1 MNASIST
8 ERLIK
13 DLKLVA
19 RDAEDLMRATASDV
33 SEKAKEARA
42 RLVAALDTAK
52 LTCEAWQDKAAA
64 GAKAADKVVRD
75 HPYQSLGV
83 VFGVGL
89 LIGVLV
95 NRRSRD

>member
-64 GAKAADKVVRD
+64 GAKAADKWSAIIRTNRSV
-75 HPYQSLGV
+75 SCLG
-83 VFGVGL
+83 L
-89 LIGVLV
+89 AC
-95 NRRSRD
+95 

>member
-1 MNASIST
+1 MNVSIST

-33 SEKAKEARA
+33 SEKAKEARS
-42 RLVAALDTAK
+42 RLAATLDAAK
-52 LTCEAWQDKAAA
+52 LSCEALQDKAAA
-64 GAKAADKVVRD
+64 GAKAADKVIRD

-89 LIGVLV
+89 LIGVLI